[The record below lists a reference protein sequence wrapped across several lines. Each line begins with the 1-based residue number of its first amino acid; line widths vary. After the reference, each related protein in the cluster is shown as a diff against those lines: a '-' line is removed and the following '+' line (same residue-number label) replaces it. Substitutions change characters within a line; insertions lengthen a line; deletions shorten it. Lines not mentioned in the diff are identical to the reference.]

1 MSRRQ
6 PLLRRLRQRLRRV
19 DGPGAAPVA
28 CLLAGLLSAVG
39 AVLLDREG
47 GALGAAVATAVVLVF
62 FWTGALPVL
71 LVGGETSRAAIGL
84 FILLMTYALRLVAVL
99 LALALAEASGVV
111 DTRWLAITLIAL
123 TLVWTGTQ
131 VALIGRSRAT
141 L

>member
-1 MSRRQ
+1 MSRRT
-6 PLLRRLRQRLRRV
+6 RLRQWLRRV
-19 DGPGAAPVA
+19 DGPRAAPVA
-28 CLLAGLLSAVG
+28 CVLAGLLSAVG

-47 GALGAAVATAVVLVF
+47 GPLGAAVATAVVLVF

-99 LALALAEASGVV
+99 LVLAVAQVSSTV
-111 DTRWLAITLIAL
+111 DEQWLAMTLIAL
-123 TLVWTGTQ
+123 ALVWTGTQ
-131 VALIGRSRAT
+131 VALVGRSRAT

>member
-6 PLLRRLRQRLRRV
+6 RLRQPLRQRLRRV
-19 DGPGAAPVA
+19 DGPRAAPVA
-28 CLLAGLLSAVG
+28 CVLAGLLSAVG

-71 LVGGETSRAAIGL
+71 LVGGETSRAAIGF

-99 LALALAEASGVV
+99 LVLAVAEASSTV
-111 DTRWLAITLIAL
+111 DEQWLAMTLIAL
-123 TLVWTGTQ
+123 SLVWTGTQ
-131 VALIGRSRAT
+131 VALVGRSRAT